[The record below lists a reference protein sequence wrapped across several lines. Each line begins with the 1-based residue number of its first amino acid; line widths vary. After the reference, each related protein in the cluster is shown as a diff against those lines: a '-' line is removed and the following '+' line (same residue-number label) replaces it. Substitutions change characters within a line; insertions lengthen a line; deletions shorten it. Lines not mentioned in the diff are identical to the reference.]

1 MKKTDFLLFLFIT
14 IMALTGTLA
23 YLSSSSALAGGRSVI
38 TDARESVQLP
48 VLMYHGITKDP
59 SEVSEYTI
67 SAETFE
73 SDLRWLGDNGF
84 TTVSARQITD
94 YVEKGTALPAK
105 PVLIT
110 FDDGYAN
117 NYSIAYP
124 LLQKY
129 HMKALISIIGSQ
141 SDLSSGDVYRSLF
154 NSNLTWGEIAL
165 MASSNTIEI
174 GNHTYDMHTAKGERK
189 GASKKSGES
198 QDAYSEALTEDLS
211 KTQDKVLAA
220 TGSSPIEFA
229 WPFGE
234 YPMDGSANEILKNMG
249 FKITLISYQKMNQL
263 EKGNPDCLY
272 GLKRFL
278 RTPDFDMN
286 EII

>member
-1 MKKTDFLLFLFIT
+1 
-14 IMALTGTLA
+14 MALTGTLA

-73 SDLRWLGDNGF
+73 SDLKWLGDNGF

-110 FDDGYAN
+110 FDAGYAY

-124 LLQKY
+124 LLQ
-129 HMKALISIIGSQ
+129 
-141 SDLSSGDVYRSLF
+141 
-154 NSNLTWGEIAL
+154 
-165 MASSNTIEI
+165 
-174 GNHTYDMHTAKGERK
+174 
-189 GASKKSGES
+189 
-198 QDAYSEALTEDLS
+198 
-211 KTQDKVLAA
+211 
-220 TGSSPIEFA
+220 
-229 WPFGE
+229 
-234 YPMDGSANEILKNMG
+234 
-249 FKITLISYQKMNQL
+249 
-263 EKGNPDCLY
+263 
-272 GLKRFL
+272 
-278 RTPDFDMN
+278 
-286 EII
+286 

>member
-1 MKKTDFLLFLFIT
+1 MKKTDFLLFLFI
-14 IMALTGTLA
+14 IVMALTGTLA
-23 YLSSSSALAGGRSVI
+23 YLSSSSTPAGGRSVI

-73 SDLRWLGDNGF
+73 SDLKWLGDNGF

-189 GASKKSGES
+189 
-198 QDAYSEALTEDLS
+198 ALQRRAG
-211 KTQDKVLAA
+211 KA
-220 TGSSPIEFA
+220 
-229 WPFGE
+229 
-234 YPMDGSANEILKNMG
+234 
-249 FKITLISYQKMNQL
+249 
-263 EKGNPDCLY
+263 
-272 GLKRFL
+272 
-278 RTPDFDMN
+278 RTP
-286 EII
+286 IPRR